1 MEWIFDNFQIVAIV
15 ALVLGSLVKQF
26 LEAKAEE
33 RRARERMDQEP
44 AGEEE
49 IFGPDEEWEEAR
61 PSPASPPPLVRPG
74 PPPLFRPP
82 PLQQFQEPPPEAQ
95 ETLKRQLDMQE
106 RLRQIRE
113 EKAARAKQSAI
124 PAAASKSRAGSAAAT
139 TTIRGAL
146 SRPGEARRAIVLRE
160 ILGPPVGLR

>member
-33 RRARERMDQEP
+33 RRARERNEQEP
-44 AGEEE
+44 AEEE
-49 IFGPDEEWEEAR
+49 IFGPDEDWEESR

-82 PLQQFQEPPPEAQ
+82 PVPQFQPPPPEA
-95 ETLKRQLDMQE
+95 EEALKRQLDMQE

-113 EKAARAKQSAI
+113 EKAARAKQAAS
-124 PAAASKSRAGSAAAT
+124 PAAASKSRTGSAAAA

-146 SRPGEARRAIVLRE
+146 SRPGDARRAIVLRE

>member
-33 RRARERMDQEP
+33 RRARERNEQEP
-44 AGEEE
+44 ADEQV
-49 IFGPDEEWEEAR
+49 FGPDEDWEEAR
-61 PSPASPPPLVRPG
+61 PTTAAPPPLVRPA
-74 PPPLFRPP
+74 PPPLYRPP
-82 PLQQFQEPPPEAQ
+82 PLQQFEEPPTETHEA
-95 ETLKRQLDMQE
+95 LKRQLDMQE

-113 EKAARAKQSAI
+113 EKSARARQAAAP
-124 PAAASKSRAGSAAAT
+124 PAAVKPRAEAASATSTLRA
-139 TTIRGAL
+139 AL
-146 SRPGEARRAIVLRE
+146 ARPGEARRAIVLRE